1 MTSIF
6 HDFDVFIQ
14 RPLLRFVLWG
24 DPFLPATFELVRW
37 YLQVDCIFNGIH
49 RDGVSISDECN
60 RAAYLRF
67 RNNVANYEPMGTL
80 RQKSAKSAIKNTAES
95 CSPSTKPSVG
105 HTGYVLAKTC
115 THNQTGGFEHLWHA
129 WFHDL
134 SIQLLSRIKDPP
146 NDAPGP
152 PFGPRYLRTMTV
164 FSPFLI
170 DPPSTACTNS
180 SSESN
185 TRAFPV
191 KPKPSFPVIFAIA
204 PPGARLPVSTL
215 MRTVFHHRVIECR
228 SSGTDLM

>member
-1 MTSIF
+1 MYLYNVPCCALYGGATHSCLRRLSSSARTCRSI
-6 HDFDVFIQ
+6 VFLTASTEMVSPSRMSAIG
-14 RPLLRFVLWG
+14 PPTCASGTTW
-24 DPFLPATFELVRW
+24 PITNPWEL
-37 YLQVDCIFNGIH
+37 QED
-49 RDGVSISDECN
+49 
-60 RAAYLRF
+60 
-67 RNNVANYEPMGTL
+67 RN
-80 RQKSAKSAIKNTAES
+80 RQKAPSGTGHVLGVGRRF
-95 CSPSTKPSVG
+95 CSPSTKSSVG
-105 HTGYVLAKTC
+105 HTGHVLAKTC
-115 THNQTGGFEHLWHA
+115 THNQTGGFEHFWHA

-134 SIQLLSRIKDPP
+134 SIQLLARIKDAP

-215 MRTVFHHRVIECR
+215 MRTAFQNRVREGG